1 MTDLQQH
8 THQCP
13 FCELRFAFV
22 NEVRDH
28 VIKDHGRHAHEFMPV
43 TPHELRQ

>member
-1 MTDLQQH
+1 MAGNTVNR
-8 THQCP
+8 CP

-28 VIKDHGRHAHEFMPV
+28 VIKDHRLHAQEFMPV
-43 TPHELRQ
+43 SPHELPR